1 MSSFV
6 APTNLFVA
14 EARQRSFS
22 YPLHAL
28 RGIAAVIVLLSHIQ
42 MRINEAYP
50 DFAVARIF
58 NGSGAVTFFFV
69 LSGLVVGAALA
80 KQELTLPRVSTYLH
94 RRFFRIMPLLFVTV
108 SIGGIYLLTLN
119 SSMTYSLYDGAYGDF
134 SLTKFF
140 SAYIGYSLKPNQPIW
155 SIYIEIIASLFIPLM
170 ILTGTKIRY
179 IIVCTLTCVLFS
191 LIPIDFKHH
200 WNFYLISFYIGLSIL
215 VWGKYL
221 AHWLAHAPSA
231 IFWGLV
237 IALFT
242 LFYCA
247 RIFTSPGYGELW
259 IVYWETL
266 TVAPLVA
273 LIYYLPERFSIL
285 NKPGFIFLG
294 DISYSLYLTH
304 WLLLVLILNA
314 TTALL
319 GTTLW
324 SAVIFSAIAFIAS
337 FVAAQISY
345 RHIELNG
352 IKLGE
357 ILRGTNRQLPG
368 YSP

>member
-1 MSSFV
+1 M
-6 APTNLFVA
+6 NLFVA

-50 DFAVARIF
+50 EFASMRIF

-80 KQELTLPRVSTYLH
+80 KQELSLARVSTYLH

-119 SSMTYSLYDGAYGDF
+119 QTMTYSLYDDAYGDF
-134 SLTKFF
+134 SLSKFLA
-140 SAYIGYSLKPNQPIW
+140 AYVGYSLKPNQPIW
-155 SIYIEIIASLFIPLM
+155 SIYIEIIASLLIPLM
-170 ILTGTKIRY
+170 ILSGTKIRY
-179 IIVCTLTCVLFS
+179 IIVCALACILFS
-191 LIPIDFKHH
+191 FIPIEFKHH

-215 VWGKYL
+215 LWGKHL
-221 AHWLAHAPSA
+221 AHWLTNTHPT

-237 IALFT
+237 ITLFA

-247 RIFTSPGYGELW
+247 RVFTSPAYGELW
-259 IVYWETL
+259 IVYWETF

-273 LIYYLPERFSIL
+273 LIYYLPERFALL

-324 SAVIFSAIAFIAS
+324 SAVIFSVIAFVVS
-337 FVAAQISY
+337 FVAAQFSY

-357 ILRGTNRQLPG
+357 TLRTPNQQQPG